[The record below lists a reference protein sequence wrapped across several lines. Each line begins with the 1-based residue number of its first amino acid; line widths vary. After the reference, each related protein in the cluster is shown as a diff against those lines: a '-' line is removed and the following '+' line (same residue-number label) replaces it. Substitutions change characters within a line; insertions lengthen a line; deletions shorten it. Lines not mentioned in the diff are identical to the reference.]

1 MGTVMITEEWKSA
14 APVYPFSAIL
24 GQEKAKRALLL
35 YLVNPAIGGILVNGH
50 PGSGKSVLLH
60 AASSL
65 VKPRRILSVPV
76 NVTADR
82 LLGALDMAEAMNS
95 GKLALAPGLLE
106 EADGQL
112 LLVDHMNLLSEAI
125 LKEIV
130 STLST
135 GSISVQREG
144 ISTVRSSRF
153 MLLAAIDPN
162 EGQVSPPL
170 LDHFGYCVRLDDV
183 HDSISRADIIRRNL
197 QFEHDP
203 FAFQNR
209 YRPQDETLR
218 LRVEASAQALPQVQ
232 VSADMI
238 QLSASIVREAG
249 ISSSRGDLS
258 LIEGAKAAAAWDG
271 RSAVT
276 AADIREIAEFVLPH
290 RMTHVMEKPRASSSG
305 SPEQDNSKQP
315 EHSLEDHA
323 RSYPMA
329 PQKSHEPKWNP
340 HHPGNASSDKQDV
353 ASRTV
358 EQHAD
363 DRQHVSEGLEE
374 RVLLPD
380 ETFTMKPLQLEG
392 KRKIEH
398 EGSGKRNKSRANQ
411 KKGRAMGYMYPGRN
425 LRTDVALDA
434 TIRAAAPYQTIRTKK
449 DEVAFA
455 IEFDDL
461 RLKKRENRVGAT
473 LLFVVDASGSMAA
486 RKRMTAVKG
495 AILSLLQD
503 AYEKRDRIG
512 MIAFRNNEA
521 ELILPVTRS
530 IEAASKQLRDIPTGG
545 KTPLADGLAKAYNV
559 LHSEKRRNNDTLP
572 VMIIVTDGRANES
585 SIGLSAYA
593 DIWNECLEAAKLI
606 RAAGIRSLVLDTE
619 QGFVKLG
626 RSRELADALG
636 AEYRLLDHVDDEGIA
651 RAVRTT
657 MK

>member
-1 MGTVMITEEWKSA
+1 MITEEWKSA
-14 APVYPFSAIL
+14 VPVYPFSAIL

-35 YLVNPAIGGILVNGH
+35 YLVNPAIGGILVNGN
-50 PGSGKSVLLH
+50 PGSGKSALLH

-82 LLGALDMAEAMNS
+82 LLGALDMAAAMKG

-106 EADGQL
+106 EANGQL

-144 ISTVRSSRF
+144 ISTVRRSRF
-153 MLLAAIDPN
+153 MLLAAMDPN
-162 EGQVSPPL
+162 EGRVSPPL
-170 LDHFGYCVRLDDV
+170 LDHFGFCVTLDDV
-183 HDSISRADIIRRNL
+183 HDSVSRAEIIRRNL

-209 YRPQDETLR
+209 YEPQDETLR
-218 LRVEASAQALPQVQ
+218 LRVEVSVQALPQVQ

-238 QLSASIVREAG
+238 QLSASIAREAG

-315 EHSLEDHA
+315 ERSFEDHT
-323 RSYPMA
+323 RSYPI
-329 PQKSHEPKWNP
+329 PLQKSSEPKRNP
-340 HHPGNASSDKQDV
+340 HHPSNASSDKQDV

-545 KTPLADGLAKAYNV
+545 KTPLADGLAKAYKV

-606 RAAGIRSLVLDTE
+606 RAAGIWSLVLDTE

>member
-1 MGTVMITEEWKSA
+1 MITEEWKRA
-14 APVYPFSAIL
+14 ARAYPFSAIL

-50 PGSGKSVLLH
+50 PGSGKSALLQ
-60 AASSL
+60 AASTL
-65 VKPRRILSVPV
+65 VKQRRILSVPV

-82 LLGALDMAEAMNS
+82 LLGALDIAAAMNS

-106 EADGQL
+106 EADGQV

-125 LKEIV
+125 MKEIV

-144 ISTVRSSRF
+144 ISTVRRSRF
-153 MLLAAIDPN
+153 MLLAAMDPN
-162 EGQVSPPL
+162 EGRVSPPL
-170 LDHFGYCVRLDDV
+170 LDHFGYCVTLDDV
-183 HDSISRADIIRRNL
+183 HDSISRAEIMRRNL

-232 VSADMI
+232 VSADMF

-249 ISSSRGDLS
+249 ICSSRGDLS

-276 AADIREIAEFVLPH
+276 AADIREVAAFVLPH

-323 RSYPMA
+323 RSYPIL
-329 PQKSHEPKWNP
+329 PQKSPEPKRNP
-340 HHPGNASSDKQDV
+340 HNTGNASSDNKQDV

-358 EQHAD
+358 EQHAE

-398 EGSGKRNKSRANQ
+398 EGSGKRNKSRSNQ
-411 KKGRAMGYMYPGRN
+411 KKGRAMGYLYPGRN

-434 TIRAAAPYQTIRTKK
+434 TIRAAAPYQAIRTKN

-461 RLKKRENRVGAT
+461 RQKKRENRVGAT

-545 KTPLADGLAKAYNV
+545 KTPLADGLAKAYKV

-572 VMIIVTDGRANES
+572 VMIIVTDGRANKS

-619 QGFVKLG
+619 QGYVKLG
-626 RSRELADALG
+626 RSRELAGALG
-636 AEYRLLDHVDDEGIA
+636 AEYRLLDRVDDEGIA

>member
-1 MGTVMITEEWKSA
+1 MITEEWKSA
-14 APVYPFSAIL
+14 ASAYPFSAIL
-24 GQEKAKRALLL
+24 GQEKAKRAVLL

-82 LLGALDMAEAMNS
+82 LLGALDMAAAMNS

-106 EADGQL
+106 EANGQL

-135 GSISVQREG
+135 GSIYVQREG
-144 ISTVRSSRF
+144 ISTVRRSRF
-153 MLLAAIDPN
+153 MLLAAMDPN
-162 EGQVSPPL
+162 EGRVSPPL
-170 LDHFGYCVRLDDV
+170 LDHFGYCVTLDDV
-183 HDSISRADIIRRNL
+183 HDSISRAEIIRRNL

-209 YRPQDETLR
+209 YLPQDETLR

-238 QLSASIVREAG
+238 QLSASIAREAG

-276 AADIREIAEFVLPH
+276 AADIREIADFVLPH
-290 RMTHVMEKPRASSSG
+290 RMTHVMGKPSASSSG
-305 SPEQDNSKQP
+305 LPEQDNSKQP

-323 RSYPMA
+323 CSSPMP
-329 PQKSHEPKWNP
+329 PQKSPEPKRNP
-340 HHPGNASSDKQDV
+340 HHPSNASSDRQDV
-353 ASRTV
+353 TSHTV

-434 TIRAAAPYQTIRTKK
+434 TIRAAAPYQTIRTKQ

-461 RLKKRENRVGAT
+461 RQKKRENRVGAT

-545 KTPLADGLAKAYNV
+545 KTPLADGLAQAYKV
-559 LHSEKRRNNDTLP
+559 LQSEKRRNNDTLP
-572 VMIIVTDGRANES
+572 VMIMVTDGRANES
-585 SIGLSAYA
+585 SIGLTAYA

>member
-1 MGTVMITEEWKSA
+1 MITEEWKSA

-35 YLVNPAIGGILVNGH
+35 YLVNPAIGGILVNGN
-50 PGSGKSVLLH
+50 PGSGKSALLH

-82 LLGALDMAEAMNS
+82 LLGALDMAAAMKG

-106 EADGQL
+106 EANGQL

-135 GSISVQREG
+135 GSIYVQREG
-144 ISTVRSSRF
+144 ISTVRRSRF
-153 MLLAAIDPN
+153 MLLAAMDPN
-162 EGQVSPPL
+162 EGRVSPPL
-170 LDHFGYCVRLDDV
+170 LDHFGYCVTLDDV
-183 HDSISRADIIRRNL
+183 HDSVSRAEIIRRNL
-197 QFEHDP
+197 QFENDP

-238 QLSASIVREAG
+238 QLSASIAREAG

-315 EHSLEDHA
+315 ERSFEDHT
-323 RSYPMA
+323 RSYPI
-329 PQKSHEPKWNP
+329 PLQKSPEPKRNP
-340 HHPGNASSDKQDV
+340 HNTSNASSDKQDV
-353 ASRTV
+353 TSHTV

-380 ETFTMKPLQLEG
+380 ETFTMKPFQLEG

-545 KTPLADGLAKAYNV
+545 KTPLADGLAKAYKV

-572 VMIIVTDGRANES
+572 VMIIVTDGRANEG

>member
-1 MGTVMITEEWKSA
+1 M
-14 APVYPFSAIL
+14 YPFSAIL
-24 GQEKAKRALLL
+24 GQEKAKRAVLL

-82 LLGALDMAEAMNS
+82 LLGALDLAAAMKS

-144 ISTVRSSRF
+144 ISMVRSSRF
-153 MLLAAIDPN
+153 MLLAAMDPN
-162 EGQVSPPL
+162 EGRVSPPL
-170 LDHFGYCVRLDDV
+170 LDHFGYCVTLDDI
-183 HDSISRADIIRRNL
+183 HDSIARAEIIQRNL

-203 FAFQNR
+203 FAFRNR

-238 QLSASIVREAG
+238 QLSASIAREAG

-305 SPEQDNSKQP
+305 SPEQNNSKQP

-323 RSYPMA
+323 RSSPMP
-329 PQKSHEPKWNP
+329 PQKSHEPKRNP

-363 DRQHVSEGLEE
+363 DRQHVPEGLEE

-434 TIRAAAPYQTIRTKK
+434 TIRAAAPYQAIRTKK
-449 DEVAFA
+449 DEVAVA
-455 IEFDDL
+455 IELDDL
-461 RLKKRENRVGAT
+461 RQKKRENRVGAT

-530 IEAASKQLRDIPTGG
+530 IEAASKQLRSIPTGG
-545 KTPLADGLAKAYNV
+545 KTPLADGLAKAYKV

-585 SIGLSAYA
+585 SIGLTVYA

-636 AEYRLLDHVDDEGIA
+636 AEYRLLDRVDDEGIA

>member
-1 MGTVMITEEWKSA
+1 MITEEWKSA

-50 PGSGKSVLLH
+50 HGSGKSALLH

-82 LLGALDMAEAMNS
+82 LLGALDMAVAMKG

-106 EADGQL
+106 EANGQL

-135 GSISVQREG
+135 GSIYVQREG
-144 ISTVRSSRF
+144 ISTVRRSRF
-153 MLLAAIDPN
+153 MLLAAMDPN
-162 EGQVSPPL
+162 EGRVSPPL
-170 LDHFGYCVRLDDV
+170 LDHFGYCVTLDDV
-183 HDSISRADIIRRNL
+183 YDSVSRAEIIRRNL

-209 YRPQDETLR
+209 FRPQDETLR

-238 QLSASIVREAG
+238 QLSASIAREAG

-315 EHSLEDHA
+315 ERSFEDHA
-323 RSYPMA
+323 RSSPMP
-329 PQKSHEPKWNP
+329 PQKSHEPKRNP

-353 ASRTV
+353 TSRTV

-545 KTPLADGLAKAYNV
+545 KTPLADGLAKAYKV

-626 RSRELADALG
+626 RSRELTDALG